1 MRPPGPGPIA
11 VDTRFQGNHHTL
23 ARLWGVVD
31 PLVPLMV
38 AAATLGPRG
47 TQPPLVVASA
57 LLSTPPPLVVVAP
70 SRHLSFPPLLLS
82 IPPTLPPLEPVAA
95 LVALVLQ
102 LCIGRACG
110 SQLRRGSGLRCRGSA
125 GWWRRRRIAIWLKG
139 EVARWRGMVRRALE
153 ILWWA
158 GRVSSSEETRPPL
171 ACFPARVGR
180 NRTVIV
186 PLGGYENDGKIVSN
200 KEVLRSEYVNGKK
213 TSVVNRC

>member
-1 MRPPGPGPIA
+1 M
-11 VDTRFQGNHHTL
+11 TL
-23 ARLWGVVD
+23 SSPSWLR
-31 PLVPLMV
+31 
-38 AAATLGPRG
+38 R
-47 TQPPLVVASA
+47 PPLV
-57 LLSTPPPLVVVAP
+57 LVAP
-70 SRHLSFPPLLLS
+70 SHPWLWPPLSSVLRHPWSWWRPLVISRSSPPLLLS
-82 IPPTLPPLEPVAA
+82 IPPTLPPLETVAA
-95 LVALVLQ
+95 LVALALQ

-110 SQLRRGSGLRCRGSA
+110 SQLRRGSGLRCRSSA